1 METVVSEPTE
11 KVLGSLVDRK
21 TAARLLGVSKMHI
34 TNLIDSGQLRAFDV
48 AVTGSRYRQ
57 VRIPVCEL
65 KKFLSTRLLM

>member
-57 VRIPVCEL
+57 VRISVCEL
-65 KKFLSTRLLM
+65 KKFLSTRLLT

>member
-48 AVTGSRYRQ
+48 AVTGSRYRE
-57 VRIPVCEL
+57 VRIPVWEL
-65 KKFLSTRLLM
+65 KKFLSTRLLT

>member
-34 TNLIDSGQLRAFDV
+34 SNLIDSGQLRAFDV

-65 KKFLSTRLLM
+65 KKFLSTRLLT

>member
-1 METVVSEPTE
+1 METVSEPTE

-65 KKFLSTRLLM
+65 KKFLMTGLVN

>member
-1 METVVSEPTE
+1 METVSEPTE

-34 TNLIDSGQLRAFDV
+34 SNLIDSGQLRAFDV

-65 KKFLSTRLLM
+65 KKFLSTRLLT

>member
-1 METVVSEPTE
+1 METVSEPTE

-65 KKFLSTRLLM
+65 KKFLSTRLLT